1 MTQEHAINMPM
12 TIPGPV
18 EQVTAKSSPGRVGT
32 FLMTNDHSK
41 TLGKRRD
48 KPTSTQRGVS

>member
-1 MTQEHAINMPM
+1 MTQEYAINMPI
-12 TIPGPV
+12 TILGPV

-32 FLMTNDHSK
+32 FVMKSGHSK
-41 TLGKRRD
+41 TPGKRKD